1 MAKSEMS
8 LREKLNISRWAIAHP
23 RLTISFWLAIA
34 VAGIFAYT
42 SLKYALFP
50 DITFPVVLVNAS
62 APLTTTL
69 DTEAKLTIP
78 LEKSVTSLPD
88 FQDVT
93 STTYSGQ
100 AIITVSFFPGTDITD
115 STKATQNA
123 LTQVSLPPGAK
134 YDVIPLNLN
143 ESTAIT
149 YVLTSETKQ
158 LKDLIAIA
166 TQEIIPNLQSQPG
179 VLKINLL
186 GDDNLTGAPELGKY
200 PTRVSFNGKNAVA
213 LQIVKK
219 SNANT
224 LEVVKQAEKAVKNLR
239 TKLPQV
245 EINLAETQAKFIS
258 QATQATIDDLIL
270 SLILAVLVIWF
281 FLRRLE
287 ATVISAVAIPLSLL
301 GTFIVMAFCGFQLE
315 TITLLALAL
324 IIGIIV
330 DDAIV
335 DVENI
340 SRLIDQGEAP
350 KAATI
355 KGTDEIGLTVVAST
369 LTIVAVFLPVAL
381 MGGTVGQFFKP
392 FGVTVSVAVLT
403 SLLVART
410 LSPVLCVYWLRPHP
424 LSDQNTH
431 GEKVSP
437 LQKKYTQLLS
447 WGLTHR
453 RIVILIAL
461 GSFIAGIALIPFIP
475 KGFIPRL
482 DRGAFNVIYTTP
494 LPKLP
499 TTQAT
504 PPTPSNGTPQN
515 DGFDFLQS
523 VANSPEKFLLRKTR
537 RVGETLEKSIS
548 QFPDVASV
556 FTIMGF
562 QGDPTK
568 GRMYVLLKED
578 RQLTTTQAQ
587 EKIREIL
594 PSIPG
599 VTTSVEDLPFI
610 DVQGEK
616 PIKISLIGED
626 LDILR
631 NTAQE
636 LKSQVT
642 KLPGFVD
649 VSISGQDKDDFGNYL
664 QIDRENQQRV
674 VYLSAN
680 LSQDQTLG
688 NATDKVV
695 GIAKSLLPPGV
706 RLQQGADSARSSEVL
721 GGFIPTLILSFIC
734 MIAVLVALFRGL
746 LEPIVVALSLPLS
759 IVGAMLALLITRS
772 DFGMISLIG
781 LIFLLGLVN
790 KNSILLID
798 YVRQLRHKG
807 WNRTDALIETGK
819 LRLRPIIMTTVSS
832 ILGMLPLALGLGV
845 GAELRQPMAVA
856 IIGGLITSTLL
867 SLIVVGVIYTLVDDL
882 QAKMFR
888 QY

>member
-1 MAKSEMS
+1 MAKAEMS

-34 VAGIFAYT
+34 VAGIFAYS

-50 DITFPVVLVNAS
+50 DITFPVVIVNAS
-62 APLTTTL
+62 APLLTTL

-78 LEKSVTSLPD
+78 LEKSVTSLAQ

-100 AIITVSFFPGTDITD
+100 AVISVSFFPGSDLTEA
-115 STKATQNA
+115 TKATQNA
-123 LTQVSLPPGAK
+123 LTQVSLPPGGT
-134 YDVIPLNLN
+134 YDVIPINLN

-149 YVLTSETKQ
+149 YVVTSETKE

-166 TQEIIPNLQSQPG
+166 ETEIIPYLKSQPG

-186 GDDNLTGAPELGKY
+186 GNDSLSGPPELGKY
-200 PTRVSFNGKNAVA
+200 PTRVSFNGKNVVA
-213 LQIVKK
+213 LQIVKQ

-224 LEVVKQAEKAVKNLR
+224 LEVVKETEKAVKTLGG
-239 TKLPQV
+239 KLPQV
-245 EINLAETQAKFIS
+245 EIISSESQAKFIN

-350 KAATI
+350 KTATI

-403 SLLVART
+403 SLLIART
-410 LSPVLCVYWLRPHP
+410 LSPVLCIYWLRPHP
-424 LSDQNTH
+424 QTQDNANT
-431 GEKVSP
+431 EKVSP
-437 LQKKYTQLLS
+437 LQTKYTQLLS
-447 WGLTHR
+447 WALTHR
-453 RIVILIAL
+453 RIVIAIAL
-461 GSFIAGIALIPFIP
+461 ISFIAGIALIPFIP

-499 TTQAT
+499 TSQPT
-504 PPTPSNGTPQN
+504 PPNQSNGTPPN
-515 DGFDFLQS
+515 DGFDFIQS
-523 VANSPEKFLLRKTR
+523 IANSPERFLLRKTR

-548 QFPDVASV
+548 QSPDVESV

-568 GRMYVLLKED
+568 GKIYVKLKED
-578 RQLTTTQAQ
+578 RQITTTQAQ
-587 EKIREIL
+587 EKIRETL
-594 PSIPG
+594 PSIAG
-599 VTTSVEDLPFI
+599 VATSVEDLPFI

-626 LDILR
+626 LEILR
-631 NTAQE
+631 NTANE

-642 KLPGFVD
+642 KLPNFVD
-649 VSISGQDKDDFGNYL
+649 VSISGQDKDEKGNYL

-680 LSQDQTLG
+680 LSQNQTLG
-688 NATDKVV
+688 NATDKLLA
-695 GIAKSLLPPGV
+695 IAQSLLPPGV

-721 GGFIPTLILSFIC
+721 GGFIPTLVLSFIC
-734 MIAVLVALFRGL
+734 MIAVLIALFRGL

-798 YVRQLRHKG
+798 YVRQLRQKG

-832 ILGMLPLALGLGV
+832 ILGMMPLALGLGV

-867 SLIVVGVIYTLVDDL
+867 SLIVVSVIYTIVDDI
-882 QAKMFR
+882 KDKIFP
-888 QY
+888 